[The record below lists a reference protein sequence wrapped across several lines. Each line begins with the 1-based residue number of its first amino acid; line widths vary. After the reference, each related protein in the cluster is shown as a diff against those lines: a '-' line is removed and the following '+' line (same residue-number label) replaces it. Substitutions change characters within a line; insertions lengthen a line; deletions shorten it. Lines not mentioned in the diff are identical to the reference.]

1 MSENPNLVPQ
11 VEETEQQV
19 SQELSQDE
27 LVAAVAENVRGL

>member
-1 MSENPNLVPQ
+1 MSDNTKV
-11 VEETEQQV
+11 VETPVVAEV